1 MKGFT
6 KKSVLFALASAGC
19 VATAIT
25 GFFFGAKLSFSE
37 KFKRAEVF
45 DNYRLEELTKA
56 QQRFDDGEIS
66 KSEFDVRVSYIN
78 GLEDVSVV
86 KNVWCD
92 EGHEDCC
99 EKLYKEATA
108 ESVGALG
115 CVFGGLAMGFG
126 AVVCGTIAH
135 LERED

>member
-6 KKSVLFALASAGC
+6 KKSILFALASAGC
-19 VATAIT
+19 VAATIASLW
-25 GFFFGAKLSFSE
+25 FGIKLSLRGN
-37 KFKRAEVF
+37 FKKAEVF

-56 QQRFDDGEIS
+56 QQRLDSGEIS
-66 KSEFDVRVSYIN
+66 QSEFDIRVSYIN
-78 GLEDVSVV
+78 GLEDISVV

-99 EKLYKEATA
+99 EKLYKEARTEGL
-108 ESVGALG
+108 ESLG
-115 CVFGGLAMGFG
+115 CVFSGIVTTFG
-126 AVVCGTIAH
+126 AAICGTIAH